1 MRKAS
6 PIAIC
11 DPARMRRINE
21 SGILRLLHE
30 RGPMSRVELAE
41 LLGLDGKTLTNLARD
56 LLQRGLLEPHNVVQS
71 ARGRPRENLR
81 LRADRLHAIGVHLAE
96 RRIVTALINI
106 EGRVV
111 EQHVIELDGT
121 ESQKSLVRTVRNSLR
136 AVLRHSPPDLLGI
149 GMAIAGLVHQQER
162 RVVES
167 AHLKA
172 LEGIYVDRLLDGLF
186 EGRLYLC
193 NPTHAKLLAE
203 RWFGAARKLDDL
215 LLVDLGVGIGCALV
229 MGGQVQVGATHL
241 AGEIGHSIWK
251 PGGAICWCGRR
262 GCLETVASLDAVRA
276 AVRRSTGL
284 HENALGT
291 SALARLIA
299 QGNSSARRA
308 ASAAARAIG
317 LVVANFV
324 DVLNP
329 SHVLLAGESLQLG
342 ASFAREVE
350 ESLRQNTLPAL
361 SQTLTVARANLGE
374 ESPLL
379 GSGVAVFQSLF
390 EA

>member
-1 MRKAS
+1 MRIPAS
-6 PIAIC
+6 IAIC

-30 RGPMSRVELAE
+30 QGPLSRVELAG
-41 LLGLDGKTLTNLARD
+41 LLGLDRKTLTNLSRD
-56 LLQRGLLEPHNVVQS
+56 LLQRGLVEPHNVVRS
-71 ARGRPRENLR
+71 GRGRPRENLR
-81 LRADRLHAIGVHLAE
+81 LRADRLHAVGLHLAE

-106 EGRVV
+106 EGKIV
-111 EQHVIELDGT
+111 EQHEVEFGDAD
-121 ESQKSLVRTVRNSLR
+121 SQKDLVRAIRDSLR
-136 AVLRHSPPDLLGI
+136 TVLRQSPPDLLGV

-172 LEGIYVDRLLDGLF
+172 LKGVYVDKLLHGLF
-186 EGRLYLC
+186 EGQIHVCTL
-193 NPTHAKLLAE
+193 THAKLLAE
-203 RWFGAARKLDDL
+203 RWFGAARQLDHL

-229 MGGQVQVGATHL
+229 MGGKVQVGATHL

-251 PGGAICWCGRR
+251 PGGDICWCGRR
-262 GCLETVASLDAVRA
+262 GCLETVASLETVRA
-276 AVRRSTGL
+276 AVHRSTGL
-284 HENALGT
+284 PERALT
-291 SALARLIA
+291 TPALARLIE
-299 QGNSSARRA
+299 QGDAVARRA
-308 ASAAARAIG
+308 SGVAARAIG

-342 ASFAREVE
+342 ASFLREVE

-361 SQTLTVARANLGE
+361 SKNLTVAHAKLCE